1 MRKQQRFDLVRF
13 MRFIG
18 ITGGVGAG
26 KSLIMDYLSKKPR
39 TAVLYSD
46 RFAGELEQ
54 PGQACYQFIKKAFP
68 DPALYNADGTM
79 NRPAFAALVFKKP
92 AALDTLNSIVHP
104 AIREAIHFDVAE
116 KRESGEYDFY
126 FLEAALLI
134 EGGYDRICDELWVVS
149 ASIDTRRRR
158 LSESRGYSSEK
169 IDSILS
175 RQESDEV
182 FLSRADRVIHND
194 GSPEEAYAQVDR
206 FLAELSPDSE

>member
-1 MRKQQRFDLVRF
+1 

-126 FLEAALLI
+126 FLEAASAGSSAPPLI
-134 EGGYDRICDELWVVS
+134 RDAG
-149 ASIDTRRRR
+149 AFRRAGATAAKK
-158 LSESRGYSSEK
+158 LT
-169 IDSILS
+169 
-175 RQESDEV
+175 V
-182 FLSRADRVIHND
+182 F
-194 GSPEEAYAQVDR
+194 
-206 FLAELSPDSE
+206 

>member
-1 MRKQQRFDLVRF
+1 MPMK
-13 MRFIG
+13 FIG

-26 KSLIMDYLSKKPR
+26 KSLIMDYLERKPR

-46 RFAGELEQ
+46 RFAGELEK
-54 PGQACYQFIKKAFP
+54 PGQACYDLIRKTFP

-79 NRPAFAALVFKKP
+79 NRPAFAALVFRKP
-92 AALDTLNSIVHP
+92 AALDALNSIVHP
-104 AIREAIHFDVAE
+104 AVREAILFDVAE
-116 KRESGEYDFY
+116 KRGSRQVDFY

-134 EGGYDRICDELWVVS
+134 EGGYDRICDELWVVT
-149 ASIDTRRRR
+149 ASLEARRKR
-158 LSESRGYSSEK
+158 LSESRGYSREK

-194 GSPEEAYAQVDR
+194 GTPEEAYAQADR
-206 FLAELSPDSE
+206 FLAEMVP

>member
-1 MRKQQRFDLVRF
+1 MK
-13 MRFIG
+13 FIG

-26 KSLIMDYLSKKPR
+26 KSLIMDYLAGKPR

-54 PGQACYQFIKKAFP
+54 PGQACYGLIRQAFP
-68 DPALYNADGTM
+68 DAALYHEDGTM
-79 NRPAFAALVFKKP
+79 NRAAFAELVFNNP
-92 AALDTLNSIVHP
+92 AALEALNSIVHP
-104 AIREAIHFDVAE
+104 AVREAILSDVQE
-116 KRESGEYDFY
+116 KRESRDFDFY

-149 ASIDTRRRR
+149 ASLETRKRR
-158 LSESRGYSSEK
+158 LSESRGYSEEK

-182 FLSRADRVIHND
+182 FLSRADFIIHND
-194 GSPEEAYAQVDR
+194 GAPEEAFREVDAR
-206 FLAELSPDSE
+206 LAAEAGSGIS